1 MLHSWK
7 GSELDLRF
15 CYCQSPGSSCLSRAA
30 LWTAWRDCSLMYSL
44 RGSVLWW
51 VPRASFLGVGIYQ
64 SLGAG
69 GALAVVTKTWKVPS
83 SGHASSPHRF
93 PDQRTKQCWTYIYPH
108 LLSFPPFP
116 VCFSSQGQ
124 KESFAFS
131 ERVLTAMEKRR
142 QVCICLFLLQWKIDR
157 RKIIR
162 NKINEWKQKDIFLP
176 NHFILFSF

>member
-15 CYCQSPGSSCLSRAA
+15 SYCPSTGSSCLSGAA

-44 RGSVLWW
+44 RECLGHPFW
-51 VPRASFLGVGIYQ
+51 VWAYTRASEP
-64 SLGAG
+64 
-69 GALAVVTKTWKVPS
+69 ALAVINKTWKFAS

-93 PDQRTKQCWTYIYPH
+93 PDQRTKQCWAYIYPH
-108 LLSFPPFP
+108 LLSYPLFP
-116 VCFSSQGQ
+116 VCFSGQGQ

-131 ERVLTAMEKRR
+131 EIVLTAMEKRR
-142 QVCICLFLLQWKIDR
+142 QVCICLFLLQWKMDR

-162 NKINEWKQKDIFLP
+162 NKINEWKQKDVI
-176 NHFILFSF
+176 SS